1 MFEASISDPKLF
13 ASIIK
18 ALAIIDEGTFV
29 ATPEKLFLSEMDPA
43 KVAMV
48 ELELPNSVFDKYIC
62 EKEVY
67 FKVDLD
73 EFRKVARRAKS
84 GDTVEL
90 LLDDKENVL
99 KVRFVG
105 KVTRTFS
112 LALQETEEVQP
123 KKPNIPFKVNIKVL
137 PDIIKSAI
145 QDAKIVGEYVEMKAT
160 KEQFTIKSSS
170 NIGEIIVEIN
180 RDDETV
186 LEYNVEEDSRA
197 IYPLN
202 YLEDMIAAVAA
213 ADILAISFATD
224 MPLKME
230 YLIPGGGRITYY
242 LAPRREA

>member
-13 ASIIK
+13 ATIIK

-29 ATPEKLFLSEMDPA
+29 ATPEKLYLSEMDPA

-48 ELELPNSVFDKYIC
+48 EIELPNSVFDKYIC
-62 EKEVY
+62 EEKTL

-84 GDTVEL
+84 GDIVEL
-90 LLDDKENVL
+90 FLDDKENVL
-99 KVRFVG
+99 KVRFIG

-112 LALQETEEVQP
+112 IALQETEEVEAR
-123 KKPNIPFKVNIKVL
+123 KPNIPFKVNIKLL
-137 PDIIKSAI
+137 PDVIKSAV

-160 KEQFTIKSSS
+160 STLFTIRSSS
-170 NIGEIIVEIN
+170 NIGEIVVEIN
-180 RDDETV
+180 KDDETV
-186 LEYNVEEDSRA
+186 LEYVVEEDSRA
-197 IYPLN
+197 VYPLN

-213 ADILAISFATD
+213 ADVLTINFATD

-230 YLIPGGGRITYY
+230 YLIPGGGKITYY
-242 LAPRREA
+242 LAPKREA